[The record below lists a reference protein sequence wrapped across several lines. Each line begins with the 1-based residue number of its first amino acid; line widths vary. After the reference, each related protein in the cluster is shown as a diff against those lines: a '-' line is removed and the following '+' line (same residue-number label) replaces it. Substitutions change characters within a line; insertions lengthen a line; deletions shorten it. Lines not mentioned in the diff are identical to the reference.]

1 MLFFVRMIL
10 TKARKG
16 RYVTD
21 SGQGAMPAISVTGAR
36 KVYTVFPQTQ
46 RIAVDDVS
54 ITVPEGAIHGLLGP
68 NGAGKTTTL
77 KMLLGLV
84 RPSAGTFRVHGLDSR
99 TRAGRAHLGFLPE
112 QPYFPPQLTA
122 MQAMRLYARLSGLSE
137 REIVPRVG
145 ELLDVV
151 GLEGQQRTLL
161 SAFSR
166 GMLQRLGIAQAIVS
180 RPKVVVLD
188 EPASGLD
195 PIGQRDVRNLMLRL
209 REEGAT
215 VLLSSHQ
222 LSEVEAV
229 CDRVSIVSRGRVA
242 AEGSITELL
251 SVAGRTTMK
260 AGGLAGDLPE
270 QVRSLT
276 DDATLTPGGVWA
288 FSVPDAA
295 VRRAVDAIDDAGGT
309 VLGVEPT
316 RETLEGYFTRM
327 LEETAPGEKPAP
339 QTGKVA

>member
-1 MLFFVRMIL
+1 M
-10 TKARKG
+10 KG
-16 RYVTD
+16 RDVNE
-21 SGQGAMPAISVTGAR
+21 PAISVTGAR
-36 KVYTVFPQTQ
+36 KVYTVFPQTE
-46 RIAVDDVS
+46 RVAVDDVT
-54 ITVPEGAIHGLLGP
+54 ITVPKGAIHGLLGP

-84 RPSAGTFRVHGLDSR
+84 RPTAGEFRVLGVDSR
-99 TRAGRAHLGFLPE
+99 SRAGRAHLGFLPE

-122 MQAMRLYARLSGLSE
+122 MQAMRLYARLSGLPE

-145 ELLDVV
+145 ELLDIV

-180 RPKVVVLD
+180 RPTVVVLD

-195 PIGQRDVRNLMLRL
+195 PIGQRDVRNLMLKL
-209 REEGAT
+209 REDGAT

-242 AEGSITELL
+242 AEGSIHELL
-251 SVAGRTTMK
+251 SVAGRTTLR
-260 AGGLAGDLPE
+260 AGGLTGELPDR
-270 QVRSLT
+270 VRAVSA
-276 DDATLTPGGVWA
+276 DAVLQPGGVWA
-288 FSVPDAA
+288 FSVPDAS
-295 VRRAVDAIDDAGGT
+295 VRESIDSIYDAGGS
-309 VLGVEPT
+309 VLGVEPK
-316 RETLEGYFTRM
+316 RESLEDYFTRM
-327 LEETAPGEKPAP
+327 LEQTAPAARTASKTGE
-339 QTGKVA
+339 VA